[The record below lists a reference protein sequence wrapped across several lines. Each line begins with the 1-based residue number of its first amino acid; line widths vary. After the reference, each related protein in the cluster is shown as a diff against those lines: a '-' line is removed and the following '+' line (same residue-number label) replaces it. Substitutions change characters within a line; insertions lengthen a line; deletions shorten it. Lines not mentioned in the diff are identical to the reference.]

1 MIAKRWLKHAAAG
14 LLDSFM
20 SRNNDFIGY
29 WAPGVLYAETRA
41 RGKQLELDL
50 LAAAAHPATPA
61 ATGAACV
68 WAGFLRDALARHGGA
83 VQDLASATLSMRFDL
98 PSMPRPLYLMH
109 AGDAFSCSLRLVS
122 RSGDVVVREAMG
134 YCFPHDVFD
143 GRRSSRYQ
151 A

>member
-1 MIAKRWLKHAAAG
+1 MIAKRWLRHTAAG

-20 SRNNDFIGY
+20 SRNNDYIGY
-29 WAPGVLYAETRA
+29 WAPGVLYTETRA
-41 RGKQLELDL
+41 CDKQVELDL
-50 LAAAAHPATPA
+50 LAAGAHPGTPA
-61 ATGAACV
+61 ATGAARF
-68 WAGFLRDALARHGGA
+68 WAGFLRDALGRHGSA